1 MAIYNK
7 ESMIADEFINH
18 QEILDTIKYAEENK
32 RNVELIDSIL
42 EKAKP
47 VKSADG
53 KQTHCKGLTHR
64 EASVLLACDIPEKMR
79 KCTGWQKKLS
89 RLFMAIEL

>member
-1 MAIYNK
+1 MAIYSK

-47 VKSADG
+47 VKSADA
-53 KQTHCKGLTHR
+53 KVLHTERHR
-64 EASVLLACDIPEKMR
+64 FCLLVTCRKKMR

>member
-64 EASVLLACDIPEKMR
+64 EASVLLVTYRKKMR

>member
-53 KQTHCKGLTHR
+53 LTAKVLHTERHR
-64 EASVLLACDIPEKMR
+64 FCLLVTYRKKMR

>member
-42 EKAKP
+42 EKAKRL
-47 VKSADG
+47 SL
-53 KQTHCKGLTHR
+53 QMESRLTAKVLHTERHR
-64 EASVLLACDIPEKMR
+64 FCLLVTYRKKMR